1 MATRRCISK
10 EIIESDAFLDLSFA
24 ARALYGALV
33 VEADDDGVVGA
44 PRRVMRAAGCQP
56 KHLEELY
63 RARFLL
69 EIGNGVAIIKHW
81 RMMNYIPRD
90 RYKPSVYQDE
100 LRAVYL
106 KADRS
111 YTLNRDERSLEE
123 AVSEWAMTGESV
135 AGKLNCDAA
144 PKR

>member
-10 EIIESDAFLDLSFA
+10 EIIESDAFLALSFG
-24 ARALYGALV
+24 ARALYCALV

-44 PRRVMRAAGCQP
+44 PRRVVRACGCSA
-56 KHLEELY
+56 KHLEDLA

-69 EIGNGVAIIKHW
+69 ELDNGVVIIKHW
-81 RMMNYIPRD
+81 RMMNYIPKD
-90 RYKPSVYQDE
+90 RYKPSAYQDE
-100 LRAVYL
+100 LAKVYL
-106 KADRS
+106 KPDRS
-111 YTLNRDERSLEE
+111 YTLNKSERTLDE
-123 AVSEWAMTGESV
+123 AVRDWVAAGESV